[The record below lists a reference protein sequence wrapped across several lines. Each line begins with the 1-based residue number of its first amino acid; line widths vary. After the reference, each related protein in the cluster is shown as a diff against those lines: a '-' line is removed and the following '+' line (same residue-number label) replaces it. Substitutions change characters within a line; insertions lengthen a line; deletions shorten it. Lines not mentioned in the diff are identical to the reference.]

1 MLLKITPSPIS
12 AALAGAFSAL
22 TWPVLWKHFGQSAS
36 SGHIEVIL
44 GTLLLVA
51 LPAHVF
57 VLGLGH
63 RQATGAGLDTALL
76 KRVGAWLATAAGT
89 VLLTG
94 LTT

>member
-1 MLLKITPSPIS
+1 MLLKIKPTPIT

-22 TWPVLWKHFGQSAS
+22 TWPVLWKHFGPSAS

-51 LPAHVF
+51 LPAHAF
-57 VLGLGH
+57 VLGFGH
-63 RQATGAGLDTALL
+63 RQTPPSGLDTDLL

-94 LTT
+94 MAE